1 MKLFEHFAK
10 IAICAILI
18 LTSTKANS
26 QFNIAPLATV
36 SAMGNNLN
44 GLNWNQINDQNLGNC
59 ETFQCKVFASLQST
73 APEYMQWDWPSIRPI
88 RKIIIHHGQT
98 TGAFLTGGIVQIWN
112 GSSFVNFYTFSNLNQ
127 ANCVNTITL
136 PNTVNTSKLR
146 ITGFVSGVG
155 FLGDYTFREIEIIR
169 GPLPNDIGISSID
182 TPIAFSP
189 GLQTVKVTVN
199 NFGSNRINNFNINWQ
214 VNGVLQTPVSS
225 SVLLDTIGGISP
237 TSQSVTLG
245 NLMFSNFQSY
255 TIKAWTSSPNFVT
268 DTIRRNDS
276 STKNYFPI
284 LNGSYTIGKTNCDFV
299 SITAANNY
307 LNFSGITG
315 PVIFNL
321 ADTLY
326 SNTNGETFPI
336 TFRNIKGASST
347 NTIRIKPLSGI
358 ISKISGQTNQPL
370 IIFDNSRN
378 FILDGQDTFN
388 SNNKSL
394 IIRNSGASGSACLN
408 LLNDAIS
415 NTIQFVEFQQSS
427 SSTSIGIINIL
438 GSANPYGND
447 SNQFLY
453 NKFSSGANGNYTI
466 GIFAEGQ
473 SEFKLN
479 NDNLIIGNEFDGF
492 TYNGIRISNNNL
504 GNGGGWNISNNS
516 CYNQTPIT
524 QISTWSG
531 IYFAAQRQTGGNSNV
546 IKDNFIGGSG
556 PNLSGNPLTNNS
568 AVTRYGIYVYSPLEK
583 DNIISGNQIGN
594 ILLTNTTSTSPFYGI
609 YIGGG
614 NSIIDS
620 NSITNIYSLNNAGI
634 YGIRIPSSSDYIIS
648 RNLISSIQINNLNNS
663 GFIRG
668 IDCDGSLQSNQ
679 ILNITENKI
688 VGIKTNSRP
697 SLSSLG
703 PSIVGINSISSS
715 TKIKILNNLIG
726 SIDEPLVNSN
736 SIVSGINLR
745 GMYIKGGVSVIE
757 KNLIEGL
764 KIDSLGLNSPNQ
776 VFNLI
781 IGIDVNTNLG
791 GSVIRNNSVR
801 NLTQKS
807 TASDQPSQINGIY
820 YYGLGSATIDSNS
833 IFSCW
838 STSSYNGTNT
848 SASLIGINFEGTGRA
863 NIKANTIDSLVLKSI
878 TPVASQ
884 AIGIYVIGAL
894 NNNISSNLIR
904 NIISNFSNTNP
915 GIIGVITNSPLSN
928 QIIERNTI
936 YGLESKNINATGSI
950 VGISAKTSYNN
961 DSTSKI
967 NANFIHSFSSINNG
981 TQTWNGILFNG
992 GQVICSNNLIRLGYD
1007 TLGNANTRS
1016 VIINGIIESG
1026 LSLLYPRIYHNT
1038 VFIGGL
1044 PTTGSAQTSAYKR
1057 ATNSINHSQDVRNNI
1072 FVNLV
1077 SNSGSSGVNCAIDMG
1092 TLPVGKSIFNY
1103 NLLWAG
1109 FGLTNNYIGIGPGFA
1124 TTITG
1129 TNGWKMISGTENSGI
1144 HGDPG
1149 LQNPTAAI
1157 SLIDLQPG
1165 FSNLIEGVGDIS
1177 VLNSTPQDF
1186 GGNDRLSNSPCDL
1199 GAWSSNSNFLMFDMV
1214 APELSHNSISN
1225 TPIRSSRKVYV
1236 QISDKNSGVNL
1247 GTNKPR
1253 IYYQKNNG
1261 IWHNSV
1267 GILLNGNSKN
1277 GNWEFQIDSAL
1288 VGGFS
1293 IGDSIKYYFIA
1304 EDSSNNYNSIPMYA
1318 DAINPAIVF
1327 TPPSKL
1333 FNYAIIESIPTIIN
1347 VGPGGDFPNLTG
1359 YYGLFNSINNGV
1371 LQGNTTV
1378 LLESGSLIM
1387 ETGEIP
1393 LNQWL
1398 ELKGKEVG
1406 DHGYTLTIRPSSN
1419 SQAIVSGNVG
1429 VSNGMIR
1436 LNGADRVIFLGY
1448 DTLGSS
1454 NDTNLIIRNI
1464 STSQPAISLMNDASN
1479 NYFEQV
1485 IFEGRNIGSQETD
1498 GGIVRLSA
1506 ANLTTGSDNNKFY
1519 KCHFRRDI
1527 SNNNFPG
1534 LPGVLFAGSTST
1546 NANDNLEI
1554 KNCHF
1559 YNFNILGILLGTG
1572 TGNNQIIKGNQFYQ
1586 NLPYSFTS
1594 SSQIAIMLS
1603 SGLKS
1608 AGDSISDNIIGGSG
1622 PNLSGTWTFPSSAI
1636 TTNFSAIEISTGFVH
1651 GIHITGNRIANI
1663 KCNWTSTNP
1672 FNGIYI
1678 NSSSNV
1684 SYIENNYLGDTII
1697 PNNVSYSGNG
1707 GMIGINCYSSTTTTI
1722 KNNII
1727 ANFSNL
1733 HPNGAQAFVN
1743 GIRAFNCSSKLEISG
1758 NRIFNLNDSST
1769 YSITASGA
1777 SMIGI
1782 YVSALSN
1789 EISIEKNLIKGLSNN
1804 SISNS
1809 SSQVLGI
1816 LSISGLNKIRENTIE
1831 MIKSS
1836 SRNGNTTSTAVLIG
1850 ISLNSNTSNQFI
1862 EGNIIKNL
1870 SHTNPSPNPSQV
1882 IGILQTS
1889 GNNHSISKNS
1899 ISQIRSNS
1907 TNTLNSTNSA
1917 IIGIMHTGNGGSIK
1931 FNQNTI
1937 HTLECINN
1945 ISNSIVGI
1953 LYQGSA
1959 TAENKSLIEKN
1970 FIHSFKLSGTSGGR
1984 IVGIQQIN
1992 GIAGSFSNNMIRLGI
2007 DSNSNLYNNPYEV
2020 NGIRLESSGN
2030 FEFYHNSIYL
2040 GGNPNSGIA
2049 ETSCL
2054 LINGSL
2060 SGTQLIDIRNN
2071 IFHNAISNSTNAF
2084 GKNYSIR
2091 LLGINETSQNIIS
2104 NYNVLFAPGSGGFIT
2119 GTSTTNFQTLNGS
2132 SGWKR
2137 LTGFDIQSSSV
2148 NPMFINPIGN
2158 GNTIDLH
2165 LQNSNPVE
2173 GAGDSTIGV
2182 LITDDFDN
2190 NCRSCLTACDIGAH
2204 AGNFNISVDSFPPVI
2219 TYNPLTNKSI
2229 ANSPIQLLDVNIS
2242 DNAGLPSYLSTFGP
2256 KLYYKKNT
2264 NGTYASVPAY
2274 SQTGT
2279 SKSANLNFQFQF
2291 GSIGGANTGD
2301 TIYYFVMAQDSLGNN
2316 LMSGKPL
2323 ANALSVNSLIQGP
2336 QKPDYF
2342 VFVSQVTTNKF
2353 YVGNNKQFSSLT
2365 GNGGL
2370 FEFLNNNSFSG
2381 NITALI
2387 SSELNEP
2394 GTIDLKPIGYSG
2406 NSNLNFLL
2414 TIKPDSSIRN
2424 NPILISGSNTNG
2436 LIRFNGVD
2444 RIRISG
2450 ISDLN
2455 SSDTLRNLTFR
2466 NTANGPVFLFQNG
2479 AQQIKLDNLN
2489 IEGINTTLENQINT
2503 GLISF
2508 AGSNNIQGNS
2518 MDTITN
2524 CKIRNN
2530 LAQTF
2535 PVGIPNVLIG
2545 SYHLGTTLNSNNIIT
2560 KNELSNAS
2568 ITYISVQAGSGN
2580 FWTIS
2585 QNSLFWTLPNSNQN
2599 KNPTGINFTTGTQS
2613 SGHVISS
2620 NRIGGSQAFTLG
2632 NTWSLNN
2639 QVNWN
2644 MIQLSTGNIHKTT
2657 ISNNLIRNIRLTNT
2671 FGTNKWTGILVNNGY
2686 TDIINNMIGDTIQTG
2701 IIELSPN
2708 TKNTCIEIASTVN
2721 APTLINGNIIAGIK
2735 INNLFQTSGLI
2746 AILVKGGKPTITNNQ
2761 IGGANQA
2768 QSLSSNSADIIRGI
2782 QIENGGNID
2791 NFISISNNTISNLY
2805 NSHES
2810 SFSYVTGILIFGQ
2823 LYVNINSN
2831 KIYNLIS
2838 MSTNPI
2844 VTQFSSNI
2852 TGIGIEYGP
2861 TNGTIIKGN
2870 TIYNLIAANTN
2881 NILNHTSAINLFNCY
2896 DTKIES
2902 NRIYNI
2908 QNLSSS
2914 SSFYPMPT
2922 ANGIVIRGVFG
2933 SHFVTNNQI
2942 TLGLGVNTGIQIN
2955 GIWYQSQST
2964 MPNQTFFYNNSVLIG
2979 GNSNTDL
2986 SSFAFHYGS
2995 NSQFESTS
3003 GVNLINNALINV
3015 RDGGGSKNYAISN
3028 ECTSWVNGAGWI
3040 ASDYNFLATNNPNNL
3055 GLWSNSNVTFDS
3067 WKFFTNKDKFSYYE
3081 NFTNSQAT
3089 SLFVDPLNGNLN
3101 VNVNSP
3107 LSWYLNGKAIAG
3119 PLVGNL
3125 NVDYSGNPR
3134 GVSAG
3139 YGIDIGSHE
3148 FTPNVVPPII
3158 QISPASNTNGQST
3171 LVFAGRKLATIYWGS
3186 TGTLPSTLQF
3196 QYYSGQN
3203 PPSTIPG
3210 TKFLNSYY
3218 NINATGGSGYSYQIS
3233 LNYDPA
3239 LLGNVNN
3246 ESSLRIARYA
3256 SSTWNL
3262 HSSSVVNTITKTIS
3276 SNNTV
3281 NGSAIF
3287 TATDFN
3293 SPLPVD
3299 LLSFEGMEQEND
3311 AILFWETSSEKNN
3324 LGFEV
3329 ERSLNGL
3336 DFEKIGFVKGG
3347 MNSNQLRNYKFI
3359 DSSIFKQ
3366 NSVIFYRLNQI
3377 DFDGS
3382 KNISK
3387 SIRIEKQSLNNREIL
3402 IYPNPFTEYLTIKL
3416 KNFEL
3421 GNCEMYLYDLNGE
3434 MIVSKEIFIETKNA
3448 EIRIDQIGNL
3458 SAGIY
3463 FLKVLQSDEIII
3475 QKLVRNP

>member
-1 MKLFEHFAK
+1 MKPYLQFVK
-10 IAICAILI
+10 IIICAVLI
-18 LTSTKANS
+18 FTSLKVNS
-26 QFNIAPLATV
+26 QSNIAPQATV
-36 SAMGNNLN
+36 SAFGYNLMGTD
-44 GLNWNQINDQNLGNC
+44 WNQIKDQNLGNC
-59 ETFQCKVFASLQST
+59 ETFQCKLFTTNPTNGL
-73 APEYMQWDWPSIRPI
+73 EYMQWQWPISRQIRQ
-88 RKIIIHHGQT
+88 IIIHHGQT
-98 TGAFLTGGIVQIWN
+98 TGNFLTGGTVQFWN
-112 GSSFVNFYTFSNLNQ
+112 GSSYVNYFTFSNLNQ
-127 ANCVNTITL
+127 SNCVNTITL
-136 PNTVNTSKLR
+136 PNNINTSRLR
-146 ITGFVSGVG
+146 IVNLVPGVG
-155 FLGDYTFREIEIIR
+155 FQGDFTFREIEIIQS
-169 GPLPNDIGISSID
+169 PLPNDIGISSID
-182 TPIAFSP
+182 TPTTFTP
-189 GLQTVKVTVN
+189 GIQNFKVTVN
-199 NFGSNRINNFNINWQ
+199 NFGSNQISNFNINWQ
-214 VNGVLQTPVSS
+214 VNGVLQTPIPFNL
-225 SVLLDTIGGISP
+225 LLDSLGGNLS
-237 TSQSVTLG
+237 TNQSVSLG
-245 NLMFSNFQSY
+245 NFMFSNNKAY
-255 TIKAWTSSPNFVT
+255 TIKVWTSSPNFVS
-268 DTIRRNDS
+268 DTIKANDTC
-276 STKNYFPI
+276 TKHYFPE
-284 LNGSYTIGKTNCDFV
+284 LNGSYTIGKNNCDFS
-299 SITAANNY
+299 SITEVTTY
-307 LNFSGITG
+307 LNRSGISG
-315 PVIFNL
+315 PVTFNL
-321 ADTLY
+321 ADSLY
-326 SNTNGETFPI
+326 SNTNGEVFPI
-336 TFRNIKGASST
+336 RFIKVKGMNST
-347 NTIRIKPLSGI
+347 NTIRIKPLLGI
-358 ISKISGQTNQPL
+358 NSRISGQTSQS
-370 IIFDNSRN
+370 IITLDNIHN
-378 FILDGQDTFN
+378 FILDGRDTFS

-394 IIRNSGASGSACLN
+394 IISNSGTSGSACLN

-415 NTIQFVEFQQSS
+415 NTIQYVEFKQSS
-427 SSTSIGIINIL
+427 STNSLGIINIL
-438 GSANPYGND
+438 GTILTKGND
-447 SNQFLY
+447 SNQFLN
-453 NKFSSGANGNYTI
+453 NKFSSGTNGNYTI

-473 SEFKLN
+473 NANRFN
-479 NDNLIIGNEFDGF
+479 NDNLIYGNEFDGF
-492 TYNGIRISNNNL
+492 TYNGIRISNTNS

-516 CYNQTPIT
+516 FYNQTQTIH
-524 QISTWSG
+524 STLWTAIHFS
-531 IYFAAQRQTGGNSNV
+531 AQRQVESNGNRITN
-546 IKDNFIGGSG
+546 NFIGGSG
-556 PNLSGNPLTNNS
+556 PNLTGNPLTNNS
-568 AVTRYGIYVYSPLEK
+568 DVTRYGIFVNSYSEQ
-583 DNIISGNQIGN
+583 DNVISGNQIGN
-594 ILLTNTTSTSPFYGI
+594 ILFTNTVASSHFYGI
-609 YIGGG
+609 YMSGG
-614 NSIIDS
+614 NSSIDS
-620 NSITNIYSLNNAGI
+620 NTITDIYSLTMGGI
-634 YGIRIPSSSDYIIS
+634 YGIRVPPSNDYTIS
-648 RNLISSIQINNLNNS
+648 RNLISTIQINNFNS
-663 GFIRG
+663 FAF
-668 IDCDGSLQSNQ
+668 
-679 ILNITENKI
+679 
-688 VGIKTNSRP
+688 
-697 SLSSLG
+697 
-703 PSIVGINSISSS
+703 IVGINCEGSSES
-715 TKIKILNNLIG
+715 SQKLNIIENKILGLKTNSKPNNINYTFC
-726 SIDEPLVNSN
+726 I
-736 SIVSGINLR
+736 SGINCLSSSPN
-745 GMYIKGGVSVIE
+745 IKIIGNQIGSLDKPIINSNRITTTLQVWGIFVNAGVSLIE
-757 KNLIEGL
+757 KNIIEGL
-764 KIDSLGLNSPNQ
+764 IIDSIGINTNFNSSNK
-776 VFNLI
+776 I
-781 IGIDVNTNLG
+781 IGIFNNSSLG
-791 GSVIRNNSVR
+791 GNIIRNNSIS
-801 NLTQKS
+801 NLIQKS
-807 TASDQPSQINGIY
+807 IALIQHSQINGIFY
-820 YYGLGSATIDSNS
+820 SGSGAAVIDSNS

-838 STSSYNGTNT
+838 STSTYTGTNML
-848 SASLIGINFEGTGRA
+848 ASIVGINFEGGGRA
-863 NIKANTIDSLVLKSI
+863 IIKSNIIDSLVLNSMSPI
-878 TPVASQ
+878 AGQV
-884 AIGIYVIGAL
+884 IGIYVVGSI
-894 NNNISSNLIR
+894 NNIIQSNLIR

-915 GIIGVITNSPLSN
+915 GICGIIANSPFTN
-928 QIIERNTI
+928 QLIEKNII
-936 YGLESKNINATGSI
+936 YGLESKNSNSTGTILGLWSNMSGFI
-950 VGISAKTSYNN
+950 Y
-961 DSTSKI
+961 DSTSII
-967 NANFIHSFSSINNG
+967 NANFIHSFSSINTG
-981 TQTWNGILFNG
+981 TQTWNGIQLWG
-992 GQVICSNNLIRLGYD
+992 GQVTCTNNLIRLGFD
-1007 TLGNANTRS
+1007 TLGNTNTRS
-1016 VIINGIIESG
+1016 VNINGIIDNGMKAEVFSNV
-1026 LSLLYPRIYHNT
+1026 YHNT
-1038 VFIGGL
+1038 IFIGGS
-1044 PTTGSAQTSAYKR
+1044 PTSGSAQTTAYKR
-1057 ATNSINHSQDVRNNI
+1057 ASNFTYNYQDVRNNI

-1077 SNSGSSGVNCAIDMG
+1077 TNSGSSGVNSAIDLG
-1092 TLPVGKSIFNY
+1092 TLPIGKSKFNY

-1109 FGLTNNYIGIGPGFA
+1109 NGLINNYIGIGPGFA
-1124 TTITG
+1124 TSMTG
-1129 TNGWKMISGTENSGI
+1129 GNGWKLISGTENSGI

-1157 SLIDLQPG
+1157 ALINLQPG
-1165 FSNLIEGVGDIS
+1165 FSNLIEGVGDIRL
-1177 VLNSTPQDF
+1177 LNSCPQDF
-1186 GGNDRLSNSPCDL
+1186 GGNDRLNNSPCDL
-1199 GAWSSNSNFLMFDMV
+1199 GAWSSSTNILTTDLV
-1214 APELSHNSISN
+1214 APELEHNSLGN
-1225 TPIRSSRKVYV
+1225 TPFLSSRKIFA
-1236 QISDKNSGVNL
+1236 QISDRNSGVNL
-1247 GTNKPR
+1247 GANRPR
-1253 IYYQKNNG
+1253 IYYKKNNG
-1261 IWHNSV
+1261 IWYNSPGNLV
-1267 GILLNGNSKN
+1267 IGNSKN
-1277 GNWEFQIDSAL
+1277 GNWEFLIDSAII
-1288 VGGFS
+1288 GGFA
-1293 IGDSIKYYFIA
+1293 INDTIKYYLIA
-1304 EDSSNNYNSIPMYA
+1304 EDSSSNYNSIPQYA
-1318 DAINPAIVF
+1318 DAINTTTVLN
-1327 TPPSKL
+1327 PPNNL
-1333 FNYAIIESIPTIIN
+1333 FSYIITDAFPTLITI
-1347 VGPGGDFPNLTG
+1347 GPGGNYPNLTG
-1359 YYGLFNSINNGV
+1359 LNGLFNSINNKF
-1371 LQGNTTV
+1371 LQGNTTA
-1378 LLESGSLIM
+1378 LLLGGSNIL
-1387 ETGEIP
+1387 ETGEIE
-1393 LNQWL
+1393 LNQWN
-1398 ELKGKEVG
+1398 EIKGTDFG
-1406 DHGYTLTIRPSSN
+1406 DYGYTLTIRPSSS
-1419 SQAIVSGNVG
+1419 SQVLLSGNV
-1429 VSNGMIR
+1429 SNTNGMIR
-1436 LNGADRVIFLGY
+1436 LNGADRVLFLGY

-1554 KNCHF
+1554 KYCHF
-1559 YNFNILGILLGTG
+1559 YNFNIIGILLGTG
-1572 TGNNQIIKGNQFYQ
+1572 TGNNQIIKRNQFYQ

-1594 SSQIAIMLS
+1594 LAQTAIMLT
-1603 SGLKS
+1603 SGFKS

-1622 PNLSGTWTFPSSAI
+1622 PNLSGTWAFPSSAI

-1663 KCNWTSTNP
+1663 KCNWTSGNP

-1678 NSSSNV
+1678 NSGSNI
-1684 SYIENNYLGDTII
+1684 SYIENNYLGDSLV

-1707 GMIGINCYSSTTTTI
+1707 GMIGINCYSSSTSII

-1743 GIRAFNCSSKLEISG
+1743 GIRAFNCSSKLDISG
-1758 NRIFNLNDSST
+1758 NRILNLKDSST
-1769 YSITASGA
+1769 YSLTASGA

-1836 SRNGNTTSTAVLIG
+1836 SRNGNTTTTAVLIG
-1850 ISLNSNTSNQFI
+1850 ISLNSNVSNQFI

-1870 SHTNPSPNPSQV
+1870 SHTNPNPNPSQV
-1882 IGILQTS
+1882 IGILQTA

-1899 ISQIRSNS
+1899 ISQIRTNS
-1907 TNTLNSTNSA
+1907 TNILNAANSA
-1917 IIGIMHTGNGGSIK
+1917 IIGIIHTGNGGSIK

-1937 HTLECINN
+1937 QTLECSNN

-1953 LYQGSA
+1953 LYQGSG
-1959 TAENKSLIEKN
+1959 TSEIKSSIEKN
-1970 FIHSFKLSGTSGGR
+1970 FIHSFKLSGTLGGR
-1984 IVGIQQIN
+1984 IAGIQQIS
-1992 GIAGSFSNNMIRLGI
+1992 GIAGTFSNNMIRLGI

-2104 NYNVLFAPGSGGFIT
+2104 NYNVLFAPGSGGFIA
-2119 GTSTTNFQTLNGS
+2119 GTNTTNFQTLNGT

-2137 LTGFDIQSSSV
+2137 LTGFDLQSSSV
-2148 NPMFINPIGN
+2148 NPMFINPIGS

-2190 NCRSCLTACDIGAH
+2190 NCRSCLSACDIGAH
-2204 AGNFNISVDSFPPVI
+2204 AGNFTISVDSFPPFI
-2219 TYNPLTNKSI
+2219 SYTPLTNKSLI
-2229 ANSPIQLLDVNIS
+2229 SGPIQLLDVSIS
-2242 DNAGLPSYLSTFGP
+2242 DNAGIPHYLSISGP
-2256 KLYYKKNT
+2256 KLYYKKGI
-2264 NGTYASVPAY
+2264 NGPY
-2274 SQTGT
+2274 SFVSAFAQIGT
-2279 SKSANLNFQFQF
+2279 SKSAKLNFQFQLNLV
-2291 GSIGGANTGD
+2291 GGINIGD
-2301 TIYYFVMAQDSLGNN
+2301 TIYYFVLAQDSLGNN
-2316 LMSGKPL
+2316 IMSGQPL
-2323 ANALSVNSLIQGP
+2323 ANATSVNNLIQGP

-2342 VFVSQVTTNKF
+2342 VIVSQVTANKF
-2353 YVGNNKQFSSLT
+2353 YVGNNKQFPSLT

-2370 FEFLNNNSFSG
+2370 FEFLNNNFFQS
-2381 NITALI
+2381 NITAVI
-2387 SSELNEP
+2387 SSNTIEP
-2394 GTIDLKPIGYSG
+2394 GTFDLKPIGTLS
-2406 NSNLNFLL
+2406 NSNFVL
-2414 TIKPDSSIRN
+2414 TIKPDSSIVN
-2424 NPILISGSNTNG
+2424 NPILISGSNPLG

-2444 RIRISG
+2444 KVRISG

-2455 SSDTLRNLTFR
+2455 SADTLRNLIFR
-2466 NTANGPVFLFQNG
+2466 NSANGPVFLLQNG
-2479 AQQIKLDNLN
+2479 VQQIKLENLV
-2489 IEGINTTLENQINT
+2489 IEGQNMATETQLNN

-2508 AGSNNIQGNS
+2508 TGSNNSQGNS
-2518 MDTITN
+2518 LDTITN

-2530 LAQTF
+2530 SAQFF
-2535 PVGIPNVLIG
+2535 PPGIPNVLIG
-2545 SYHLGTTLNSNNIIT
+2545 SYHLGTILNSDNVIT

-2568 ITYISVQAGSGN
+2568 LAYISIQVGSGN
-2580 FWTIS
+2580 FWTVS
-2585 QNSLFWTLPNSNQN
+2585 QNNLFWTLPNTTQI
-2599 KNPTGINFTTGTQS
+2599 KNPTGIIFNSGIQS

-2632 NTWSLNN
+2632 NPWSLNN

-2644 MIQLSTGNIHKTT
+2644 MIQVSIGNIYKTT

-2671 FGTNKWTGILVNNGY
+2671 FGANKWTGILVNNGY

-2701 IIELSPN
+2701 IIELSPD
-2708 TKNTCIEIASTVN
+2708 TKNACIEIASTVN
-2721 APTLINGNIIAGIK
+2721 APVLINGNIIAGIK

-2761 IGGANQA
+2761 IGGANQV
-2768 QSLSSNSADIIRGI
+2768 QSLSSNSADIVRGI

-2791 NFISISNNTISNLY
+2791 NVISISNNRISNLY
-2805 NSHES
+2805 NSNES
-2810 SFSYVTGILIFGQ
+2810 SFSSVSGISIYTSLF
-2823 LYVNINSN
+2823 VNINSN
-2831 KIYNLIS
+2831 RISNLTSYSSYSQIH
-2838 MSTNPI
+2838 
-2844 VTQFSSNI
+2844 QFNSSV
-2852 TGIGIEYGP
+2852 TGIGIGNGP
-2861 TNGTIIKGN
+2861 SNGTIIKGN
-2870 TIYNLIAANTN
+2870 TIFNLIAANTN
-2881 NILNHTSAINLFNCY
+2881 NVVNHASAITLGSCFE
-2896 DTKIES
+2896 TKVES

-2914 SSFYPMPT
+2914 NSTYPMAT
-2922 ANGIVIRGVFG
+2922 TNGISIIGIEG
-2933 SHFVTNNQI
+2933 IHFVTNNQI
-2942 TLGLGVNTGIQIN
+2942 TLGFGINSGVQIN
-2955 GIWYQSQST
+2955 GIWYQSTLPS
-2964 MPNQTFFYNNSVLIG
+2964 QTFFYNNSVLIG

-2995 NSQFESTS
+2995 NNQFESTS

-3015 RDGGGSKNYAISN
+3015 RQGAGSKNYAISN
-3028 ECTSWVNGAGWI
+3028 ERNFGVSGSGWF
-3040 ASDYNFLATNNPNNL
+3040 ASDYNFLATTNINNV
-3055 GLWSNSNVTFDS
+3055 GLWGFTYVSFDA
-3067 WKFFTNKDKFSYYE
+3067 WKLFTNKDKFSYSE
-3081 NFTNSQAT
+3081 NFNNSQAS

-3119 PLVGNL
+3119 PMVGNL

-3134 GVSAG
+3134 GISAG

-3158 QISPASNTNGQST
+3158 QISPISNTNGQSA

-3203 PPSTIPG
+3203 PPSTIPA
-3210 TKFLNSYY
+3210 TKFLNCYY
-3218 NINATGGSGYSYQIS
+3218 NINAIGGNGYSYQIS

-3324 LGFEV
+3324 LGFEI

-3336 DFEKIGFVKGG
+3336 DFEKIGFVSGG

-3387 SIRIEKQSLNNREIL
+3387 TIRIEKQSLDNREIL

-3463 FLKVLQSDEIII
+3463 FLKVLQSDEILV